1 MSQPLTRAQLA
12 KALGVNPRTV
22 TGWVGEGCPCTRD
35 GNRLQFDE
43 TAVRAWRAKR
53 GSHASDAAS
62 PSDGDAPPFTSRDS
76 LARAELVRK
85 LTVARKNELELA
97 AEKGLKDLDLASR
110 IRGAKTHDDMLAISS
125 EVCAL
130 VGSGSLSPVRGRT
143 IQGLLAEMRHSLKE
157 HRDTEVDE
165 DTERFVPLTNDGARL
180 VEDFEAIVSDER
192 RAALLDHVREQRAL
206 DEAEHPNVDLA
217 DGVEEE
223 TDPTGADEE
232 AK

>member
-1 MSQPLTRAQLA
+1 MSRPLTRAQLA
-12 KALGVNPRTV
+12 SALSVNPRTV
-22 TGWVGEGCPCTRD
+22 TGWVSEGCPCTRD
-35 GNRLQFDE
+35 GNRLLFDE
-43 TAVRAWRAKR
+43 AAVRAWRAKR
-53 GSHASDAAS
+53 GNQAADGAT
-62 PSDGDAPPFTSRDS
+62 PSEGDAPLTSRDS

-130 VGSGSLSPVRGRT
+130 VGSGALSPARGRT

-165 DTERFVPLTNDGARL
+165 DAERFVPLTNDGASL

-192 RAALLDHVREQRAL
+192 RAALLDHARGQRVL

-217 DGVEEE
+217 EGVEED
-223 TDPTGADEE
+223 TDPPGVGEE
-232 AK
+232 AQ